1 MILITSSRSFNDF
14 TSNYIDTIYTVLAIK
29 TETYWDS
36 GLASEWKDNM
46 SLSNAYDNEPSIRC
60 IVDKTAVLKRIAVF
74 YVCE

>member
-1 MILITSSRSFNDF
+1 MITFSRSFNAF
-14 TSNYIDTIYTVLAIK
+14 TSNYIDTIYNVLAIK

-36 GLASEWKDNM
+36 GLASEWKVNM

-60 IVDKTAVLKRIAVF
+60 IVDKTAVFKRIAIF